1 MEDFVKRLIE
11 EEKELS
17 EKREKLS
24 NFITENETFEGL
36 SDEMKHLLSSQLI
49 FVDGYLLALKRRIA
63 LLTAE

>member
-17 EKREKLS
+17 EKREKLVD
-24 NFITENETFEGL
+24 FIAENEAYEGL
-36 SDEMKHLLSSQLI
+36 SDEMKHLLNSQANAMN
-49 FVDGYLLALKRRIA
+49 GYLLALKRRIE